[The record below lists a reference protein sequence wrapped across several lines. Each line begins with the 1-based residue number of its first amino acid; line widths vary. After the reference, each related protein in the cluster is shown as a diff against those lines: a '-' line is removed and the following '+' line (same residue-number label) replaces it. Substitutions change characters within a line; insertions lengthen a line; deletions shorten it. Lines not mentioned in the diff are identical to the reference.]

1 MRTTLNRDN
10 LLLREF
16 TITGSTVATDKKK
29 KGKNIKFCNY
39 KTHRK
44 NKQTNKQTLINICTN
59 GSCQDYQSDEHN
71 LINSRIFGKIEIT

>member
-29 KGKNIKFCNY
+29 VKILISAIIRLIGKQ
-39 KTHRK
+39 
-44 NKQTNKQTLINICTN
+44 QTNK
-59 GSCQDYQSDEHN
+59 H
-71 LINSRIFGKIEIT
+71 